1 MDLDNNK
8 LGYVPQV
15 KNEVMSSL
23 MAAGKTVYGVIDCKE
38 WKGDCLNL
46 EISIYLKGF

>member
-15 KNEVMSSL
+15 KNEVISKL
-23 MAAGKTVYGVIDCKE
+23 MDAGKTVYGVVDCKE
-38 WKGDCLNL
+38 WKGDHLNL
-46 EISIYLKGF
+46 EISVYLKEL